1 MKHVLIADEGC
12 WLTRVGFT
20 PEQESAPEFWKEV
33 RTSEPEDYTEVTD
46 ARRIEM
52 EEKHG
57 KRRMKSLS
65 RNHRRNR
72 NRNRSKPALR
82 MRKERKVPNLKNS
95 TL

>member
-46 ARRIEM
+46 MLRTEM
-52 EEKHG
+52 EEAWHAAHPDG
-57 KRRMKSLS
+57 LEPEQAS
-65 RNHRRNR
+65 
-72 NRNRSKPALR
+72 PAD
-82 MRKERKVPNLKNS
+82 EEGEES
-95 TL
+95 AES

>member
-52 EEKHG
+52 EDEPEDYTEVTDA
-57 KRRMKSLS
+57 RRIEMEDAWHAAHPEPEPSPEPT
-65 RNHRRNR
+65 N
-72 NRNRSKPALR
+72 
-82 MRKERKVPNLKNS
+82 KEE
-95 TL
+95 

>member
-52 EEKHG
+52 EEAWHAAHPEPEP
-57 KRRMKSLS
+57 S
-65 RNHRRNR
+65 
-72 NRNRSKPALR
+72 PEPEQEDQPIE
-82 MRKERKVPNLKNS
+82 KEE
-95 TL
+95 

>member
-46 ARRIEM
+46 AVRIEM
-52 EEKHG
+52 EEAWQKAHEEPEPEPEPSPEPEPEQEG
-57 KRRMKSLS
+57 G
-65 RNHRRNR
+65 
-72 NRNRSKPALR
+72 
-82 MRKERKVPNLKNS
+82 EV
-95 TL
+95 

>member
-52 EEKHG
+52 EDQWHESHPDPEPEPSPEPEQEG
-57 KRRMKSLS
+57 G
-65 RNHRRNR
+65 
-72 NRNRSKPALR
+72 
-82 MRKERKVPNLKNS
+82 EV
-95 TL
+95 

>member
-52 EEKHG
+52 EEAWHEAHPEPEP
-57 KRRMKSLS
+57 S
-65 RNHRRNR
+65 
-72 NRNRSKPALR
+72 PEPEQEDQPIE
-82 MRKERKVPNLKNS
+82 KEE
-95 TL
+95 